1 MCHVGHT
8 RAIEKK
14 FHSFYETAV
23 KPSVTTCTTADTWLP
38 RGVQDMV
45 QSMVRA
51 LRYFTRCSTE
61 AAELMGRAWDH
72 VASLKLIPIHIYV
85 HGKHTCVAWGHAK
98 M

>member
-23 KPSVTTCTTADTWLP
+23 KPSVPRVTADTRLP

-72 VASLKLIPIHIYV
+72 VASL
-85 HGKHTCVAWGHAK
+85 TN
-98 M
+98 